1 MVTCDP
7 EMTIFATPVG
17 VSAMQKLVASVGAMS
32 ERPELRKVMDLRT
45 SDCIAVRIWFDTRL

>member
-1 MVTCDP
+1 MA
-7 EMTIFATPVG
+7 IFATPVG